1 MRGKANLASR
11 LLCVVFLLMLA
22 RTAAAGC
29 IIYVDADAAGANN
42 GSSWQNAYVY
52 LQDALADA
60 EAADKPVEIRVAQGI
75 YKPDQGV
82 VQTPGDREATFQL
95 INNVTLT
102 GGYAGHW
109 QPDPNDRDIALY
121 ETILSGDLMGD
132 DINVYNIAVLFD
144 EPKYSDNSYHVVIAR
159 ETDNTAVLDGFT
171 ITAGNANGPVLED
184 VRYPESNNLQYGA
197 GMYGVSG
204 SPTLTNCKFSGNM
217 ANSGGCMFNY
227 NNNPTL
233 TDCTF
238 SDNTVVSLGGG
249 LFNYTSNP
257 ILTNCNFSKNSAT
270 KGGGIY
276 NYRESCP
283 ILINCTFSDNTVS
296 GIEYGYGGG
305 MFNSYS
311 DPVLNKCTFSGNLSN
326 HDGGG
331 MRNFA
336 SDPILTNCIFI
347 RNSAGGGGG
356 MINGGS
362 NPILTNCMFIGN
374 VSRNGGGGIENQNS
388 DPLLTKCIF
397 SGNQAKY
404 GGGMYNGNSDS
415 TLINCSFSGNEAET
429 VGGGIYIY
437 PNSDITVINSTFAG
451 NFAINGDALG
461 CESTE
466 SRNPSNVVIS
476 NCIFRNSGNEIWN
489 NDNSTITVNYSNI
502 LGGWPGQGNIDVEP
516 LFVNAEEGDYHLKSQ
531 AGRWNPN
538 SQSWVRDDVMSP
550 CIDAG
555 DPNTPVG
562 AEPEP
567 NGGIINMGVFGGTAE
582 AGMSLWGFRAMYG
595 AGIGTPDHPYL
606 IYTAEQL
613 NAIGTIPNDWDKHF
627 KLMADIDLSA
637 YSGTD
642 FNIIG
647 QSYENPFNGLIDGD
661 GHTIDGFTYADPSGD
676 CIGLIG
682 NLGPSGSVKNLKLND
697 ADVEGQ
703 AYVGCLIGYSR
714 GFVQNCRVKG
724 TATARSYTGGIVGIS
739 ISDGL
744 ITDCHADVNVSGS
757 DEIGGIAGANS
768 GSTISFCSAKG
779 SVAGSE
785 TTGGI
790 TGRQDNSVMHDC
802 YSGCFVSGTN
812 RAIGGLLGRNHSG
825 TVSRCY
831 STGSV
836 AGTDRV
842 DGVGGLVGENF
853 LPSLSNTGAIIS
865 QSFSSGDVSGFSNI
879 GGLVGINCGT
889 ISNCYAMGSVY
900 GEDSIGGLVGQNGYF
915 YGQEVDSG
923 NIYNCY
929 STGSVSGDVHVGGLI
944 GYSYAGEI
952 GHSFWDTQTSGW
964 AISDGGTGQ
973 TTAEMYMARIF
984 FNAGWDLLN
993 EMTNGTEDIWW
1004 ILEGQYYPLLWWEP
1018 TENYL
1023 LDSGNMLRLS
1033 TP

>member
-1 MRGKANLASR
+1 MA
-11 LLCVVFLLMLA
+11 A
-22 RTAAAGC
+22 RTAVAGG
-29 IIYVDADAAGANN
+29 IIYVDANAAGADN
-42 GSSWQNAYVY
+42 GTSWESAYVY

-60 EAADKPVEIRVAQGI
+60 EAAEKPLEIRVAQGI
-75 YKPDQGV
+75 YKPDQGAF
-82 VQTPGDREATFQL
+82 QTPGDREATFQL
-95 INNVTLT
+95 INNVTLS
-102 GGYAGHW
+102 GGYAGHR
-109 QPDPNDRDIALY
+109 QPDPNNRDITLY

-132 DINVYNIAVLFD
+132 DIDVYNIAVLFD
-144 EPKYSDNSYHVVIAR
+144 EPKYSDNSYHVVVAR
-159 ETDNTAVLDGFT
+159 ETDSTAVLDGFT

-184 VRYPESNNLQYGA
+184 VRYPESHNFQHGA
-197 GMYGVSG
+197 GIYGISG
-204 SPTLTNCKFSGNM
+204 NPTLINCTFSGNL
-217 ANSGGCMFNY
+217 ADSGGCMFNY

-283 ILINCTFSDNTVS
+283 ILTNCTFSDNTVG

-336 SDPILTNCIFI
+336 SDPTLTNCIFI

-374 VSRNGGGGIENQNS
+374 MSRNGGGGIENQNS

-397 SGNQAKY
+397 NGNQAKY

-415 TLINCSFSGNEAET
+415 ILINCSFSGNEAET
-429 VGGGIYIY
+429 DGGGIYIY
-437 PNSDITVINSTFAG
+437 PNSDITIINSTFAG
-451 NFAINGDALG
+451 NLAINGDAL
-461 CESTE
+461 CCDSTE
-466 SRNPSNVVIS
+466 SRNPSDIVIS
-476 NCIFRNSGNEIWN
+476 NCIFWNSGNEIWN
-489 NDNSTITVNYSNI
+489 NDNSTIAVNYSNI
-502 LGGWPGQGNIDVEP
+502 RGGWPGQGNIDVEP
-516 LFVNAEEGDYHLKSQ
+516 LFVNADEGDYHLKSQ

-538 SQSWVRDDVMSP
+538 SHSWIRDDVMSP

-562 AEPEP
+562 DEPEP
-567 NGGIINMGVFGGTAE
+567 NGGIINMGAFGGTQQASI
-582 AGMSLWGFRAMYG
+582 SLFGFRAEY
-595 AGIGTPDHPYL
+595 ARGIGTPNHPYL
-606 IYTAEQL
+606 IYTAEQM
-613 NAIGTIPNDWDKHF
+613 NTIGTEPDDWDKHF

-637 YSGTD
+637 YGGTD

-647 QSYENPFNGLIDGD
+647 QSYDNPFDGCIEGN
-661 GHTIDGFTYADPSGD
+661 GHTIDRFTFIDSSGQGV
-676 CIGLIG
+676 GLIG
-682 NLGPSGSVKNLKLND
+682 YLGPSGCVRNLVLTD
-697 ADVEGQ
+697 SDVEGQ
-703 AYVGCLIGYSR
+703 AYVGCLVGYSR
-714 GFVQNCRVKG
+714 GIVRNCRVRG
-724 TATARSYTGGIVGIS
+724 TARARSYTGGIVGIS

-744 ITDCHADVNVSGS
+744 ITDCHADVNVSGN

-790 TGRQDNSVMHDC
+790 TGRQDDSVMHDC
-802 YSGCFVSGTN
+802 YSGCFVSGTY

-825 TVSRCY
+825 VVSRCY
-831 STGSV
+831 STGIV

-853 LPSLSNTGAIIS
+853 LPSLSNESAIIS
-865 QSFSSGDVSGFSNI
+865 QSFSSGDVSGFTNI

-889 ISNCYAMGSVY
+889 IANCYATGSVY
-900 GEDSIGGLVGQNGYF
+900 GEDTAGGLAGQNGYL
-915 YGQEVDSG
+915 YGQEVYPG
-923 NIYNCY
+923 NIFNCY
-929 STGSVSGDVHVGGLI
+929 STGSVLGGVNVGGLT
-944 GYSYAGEI
+944 GYSLAGEI
-952 GHSFWDTQTSGW
+952 GNSFWDIQTSGW
-964 AISDGGTGQ
+964 VTSSGGTGQ
-973 TTAEMYMARIF
+973 RTAEMQMAGIF
-984 FNAGWDLLN
+984 LNAGWDFLS
-993 EMTNGTEDIWW
+993 EPVNGTEDIWW
-1004 ILEGQYYPLLWWEP
+1004 ILEGQDYPRLWWEP
-1018 TENYL
+1018 TDYYLFGSENV
-1023 LDSGNMLRLS
+1023 
-1033 TP
+1033 P